1 MESTT
6 HLILRKRRI
15 VQMQQILARLR
26 TLLNQRFQGED
37 RTTLLLMIS
46 ALERLSKER
55 FLRLVSAD
63 MDDEDSGETDRFVEE
78 KLQRLEDQLFA

>member
-26 TLLNQRFQGED
+26 ALLDRRFQGEN
-37 RTTLLLMIS
+37 RATLLLMIS
-46 ALERLSKER
+46 ALERLSKESS
-55 FLRLVSAD
+55 LY
-63 MDDEDSGETDRFVEE
+63 DEDFGETDRFVEQ
-78 KLQRLEDQLFA
+78 KLQQLEDRLFA